1 MGNNLRS
8 HILRLAVQQPDLRAD
23 LVPLLERHGG
33 LSLRERVLVLAA
45 EHPEARRKLVAA
57 LREGS
62 GNTSVIQQPPIVI
75 QQPPVIV
82 QQEAPA
88 PQAPPP
94 AMPMMMPVM
103 PMAPPAPSPAPAPA
117 PAPTPTVV
125 VETPGSAVP
134 TSPVGNM
141 FVTEMTRKGFE
152 ADLLPQ
158 MERMHAEGMP
168 RSQVGQTILQMIGE
182 AFQRKDTLYNILIR
196 HQSTF
201 QGDAD
206 YRASLESLVGAWVA
220 STADNGG

>member
-1 MGNNLRS
+1 MGMNLRS
-8 HILRLAVQQPDLRAD
+8 HILRLAVSQPELQAD

-33 LSLRERVLVLAA
+33 LSLREQVVFLAA
-45 EHPEARRKLVAA
+45 RQPEARRKLLAA
-57 LREGS
+57 LRSGT

-82 QQEAPA
+82 QQEAPMM
-88 PQAPPP
+88 PMMPMGQPVAPPP
-94 AMPMMMPVM
+94 PPPPV
-103 PMAPPAPSPAPAPA
+103 APP
-117 PAPTPTVV
+117 VV
-125 VETPGSAVP
+125 VQTPGEVP

-141 FVTEMTRKGFE
+141 FVPEMTRLGFE

-158 MERMHAEGMP
+158 MERMHAQGMP
-168 RSQVGQTILQMIGE
+168 RDQVGHTILQMVAD

-206 YRASLESLVGAWVA
+206 YRASLESLVQAWVA
-220 STADNGG
+220 NTADNGG